1 MLVLLELKV
10 YFSMLS
16 KYLIKE
22 TPTSQQEVFGR
33 VMGNT
38 VEGLVKS
45 LLCMATQD
53 TTLYQAN
60 QNENKK
66 ELKTKTEPCETP
78 KLIKHVA
85 EY

>member
-1 MLVLLELKV
+1 
-10 YFSMLS
+10 
-16 KYLIKE
+16 
-22 TPTSQQEVFGR
+22 
-33 VMGNT
+33 MGNT

-45 LLCMATQD
+45 LICLATQD